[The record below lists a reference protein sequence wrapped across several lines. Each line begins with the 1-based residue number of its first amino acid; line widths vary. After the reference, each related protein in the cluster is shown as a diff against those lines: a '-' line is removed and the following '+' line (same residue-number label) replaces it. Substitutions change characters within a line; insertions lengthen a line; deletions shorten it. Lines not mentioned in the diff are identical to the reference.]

1 MRWQFYVYFVIAVL
15 FFIFVE
21 LLFAGFVAVGLDAA
35 AFVGNSLTVRL
46 AGVSVALLAGGV
58 WLKMGILFSLR
69 PSHFRN
75 LYFQLFKAM
84 IEAKLLQLVRNHNKA
99 IEEEAK

>member
-1 MRWQFYVYFVIAVL
+1 MRGIFCLYFVIAVL

-21 LLFAGFVAVGLDAA
+21 LFLAGLVAVGLDAA
-35 AFVGNSLTVRL
+35 TFVGNSFTVRL

-75 LYFQLFKAM
+75 LYFQLLKSM
-84 IEAKLLQLVRNHNKA
+84 IEAKLEQLVRNHNKA
-99 IEEEAK
+99 IEGKTK